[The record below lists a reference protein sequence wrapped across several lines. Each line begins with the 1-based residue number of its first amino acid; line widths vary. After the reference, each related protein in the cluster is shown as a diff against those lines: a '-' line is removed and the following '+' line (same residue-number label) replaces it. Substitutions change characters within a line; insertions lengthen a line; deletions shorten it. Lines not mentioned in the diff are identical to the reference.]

1 MIHPSAEVSP
11 KARVGK
17 GTQVWNEVQIR
28 EGAAVGENCII
39 AKGVYIDRDVVI
51 GSNVKI
57 ENRASVYRG
66 VTLEDGVFV
75 GPHVSF
81 TNDRF
86 PRSVTPEGRLR
97 TDADWEPERTL
108 VRQGASL
115 GAGTVVV
122 PGRVIGRWAMVGA
135 GSLVT
140 RDVPDHALVL
150 GSPAR
155 QVGYVCDCGKRLE
168 PARPAGG
175 AVDEAEAW
183 RCPEC
188 GRSFELPPL
197 AAKGEG

>member
-11 KARVGK
+11 KARVGR
-17 GTQVWNEVQIR
+17 GTQVWNEAQIR
-28 EGAAVGENCII
+28 EGAVVGENCII

-75 GPHVSF
+75 GPRVSF

-108 VRQGASL
+108 VRRGASL

-155 QVGYVCDCGKRLE
+155 QVGYVCECGKRLE

-175 AVDEAEAW
+175 AVDEAW

-197 AAKGEG
+197 PAIGEG

>member
-17 GTQVWNEVQIR
+17 GTQVWNEAQIR
-28 EGAAVGENCII
+28 EGAVVGENCII
-39 AKGVYIDRDVVI
+39 AKGVYVDRDVVI

-81 TNDRF
+81 TNDRY

-97 TDADWEPERTL
+97 TDADWEPECTL
-108 VRQGASL
+108 VQQGASL
-115 GAGTVVV
+115 GAGAVVL
-122 PGRVIGRWAMVGA
+122 PGLVIGRWAMVGA
-135 GSLVT
+135 GSLVAH
-140 RDVPDHALVL
+140 DVPDHALVL

-155 QVGYVCDCGKRLE
+155 QVGYVCECGERLE

-175 AVDEAEAW
+175 AVDETGPW

-188 GRSFELPPL
+188 GRSFELAPVT
-197 AAKGEG
+197 AKGEG

>member
-11 KARVGK
+11 RARVGK
-17 GTQVWNEVQIR
+17 GTQVWNEAQIR
-28 EGAAVGENCII
+28 EGAVVGEHCII
-39 AKGVYIDRDVVI
+39 GKGAYIDRDVVI

-81 TNDRF
+81 TNDRY

-108 VRQGASL
+108 VREGASL
-115 GAGTVVV
+115 GAGAVVL
-122 PGRVIGRWAMVGA
+122 PGLVIGRWAMVGA
-135 GSLVT
+135 GSLVA
-140 RDVPDHALVL
+140 RDVPDHALVV

-155 QVGYVCDCGKRLE
+155 HVGYVCECGKRLE
-168 PARPAGG
+168 PEGAAGG
-175 AVDEAEAW
+175 RW

-188 GRSFELPPL
+188 GRSFELAPL
-197 AAKGEG
+197 AMASET